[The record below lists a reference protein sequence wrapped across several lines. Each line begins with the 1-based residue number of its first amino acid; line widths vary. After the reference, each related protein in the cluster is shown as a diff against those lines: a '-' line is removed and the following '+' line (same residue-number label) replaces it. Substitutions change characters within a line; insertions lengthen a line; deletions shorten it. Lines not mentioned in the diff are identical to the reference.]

1 MEYEDTKIKG
11 GAFQIARKI
20 FESEIWLSKPATWT
34 KIWLYILGRVNHED
48 NSVCSRGEGFFQWKK
63 EFKLV
68 GRDITPDMIKKFIK
82 YAKTGDGTDPHCDPH
97 CDPMVSTRRST
108 RGMYIKVL
116 KYNTY
121 QDFTSYRSTNK
132 STKKAL
138 RKHQESTTINN
149 NENNVNNENKGE
161 ETPAQ
166 IANDFFLKGIHY
178 EECVEAFAKKM
189 DRGLVI
195 AELEKFILYWT
206 EPNKSGTRVRW
217 EQQGTF
223 DIKRRL
229 ITWFNN
235 IRNIKINNKGRGL
248 A

>member
-1 MEYEDTKIKG
+1 MGNNNFING

-20 FESEIWLSKPATWT
+20 FESDLWLNKPATWT
-34 KIWLYILGRVNHED
+34 KIWVYILGNVNHKKNGKFE
-48 NSVCSRGEGFFQWKK
+48 RGEGFFNLTRELKNIGK
-63 EFKLV
+63 
-68 GRDITPDMIKKFIK
+68 DITSDMVKKFCE
-82 YAKTGDGTDPHCDPH
+82 YARRSE
-97 CDPMVSTRRST
+97 MVSTRRST
-108 RGMYIKVL
+108 RGIIIKVI
-116 KYNTY
+116 KYDVY
-121 QDFTSYRSTNK
+121 QSLGNYVSTSLGTRE
-132 STKKAL
+132 A
-138 RKHQESTTINN
+138 REKHERSTTINKN
-149 NENNVNNENKGE
+149 DKNDKNVKKGE